1 MHCGSGKGP
10 DQYNITPRPTST
22 CLVAYQGGTGL
33 RIKLIRQRPLSLTTV
48 GRLNNSRKS
57 LAVGRDDSSI
67 MYLLG
72 GCGTVAAGT
81 MGASRERSGG
91 LEWSLARCSM
101 DD

>member
-10 DQYNITPRPTST
+10 DQYNINPRPY
-22 CLVAYQGGTGL
+22 YQCRTGL